1 MTLTKEQKERLAFE
15 VSEVFTPAAPINEKD
30 LFAGR
35 REQLRRV
42 IDAVNQ
48 RGQHAIIFGERGV
61 GKTSLA
67 NVLAGF
73 VRQVVLAPRVNCD
86 AADDYASVWKKVF
99 AEIELAQ
106 KTRGTGFVPVETAST
121 VPLVETLPKKITP
134 EVVRQTLA
142 MLGRGAPV
150 IVIID
155 EFDRLGDADP
165 SIRRLVADTIKT
177 LSDHAIPVTLVV
189 VGVADTVEAL
199 IEEHHSV
206 ERALVQIQMPRM
218 SRTELEELV
227 HKGLARLNMQ
237 IDPIALY
244 RMTALSQG
252 LPHYTHLLGLH
263 ATRAAID
270 AATETV
276 TAEHIVNA
284 IDTSLGQAQH
294 SIRSA
299 HHKATMSQRK
309 DNLYAKVLLACALAE
324 TDDLAYFAPS
334 DVRDPLSSIMKKRYE
349 IPSFARHLNH
359 FCEASRGSVLQRTGV
374 KHRYRFRF
382 VNPLLQP
389 FVLMQGLND
398 GLIEGRLFDIPP
410 ISG

>member
-1 MTLTKEQKERLAFE
+1 MTLTPKDKERLALE

-35 REQLRRV
+35 RDQLRRV

-86 AADDYASVWKKVF
+86 AADDYPSVWQKVF
-99 AEIELAQ
+99 SEIELTE
-106 KTRGTGFVPVETAST
+106 KTQGTGFVPTETARSA
-121 VPLVETLPKKITP
+121 PLLATLPAVITP

-142 MLGRGAPV
+142 LLGRGAPL

-155 EFDRLGDADP
+155 EFDRLED
-165 SIRRLVADTIKT
+165 SSVRRLFADTIKT
-177 LSDHAIPVTLVV
+177 LSDHAIPVTLVL
-189 VGVADTVEAL
+189 VGVADTVDAL
-199 IEEHHSV
+199 IQEHHSV

-227 HKGLARLNMQ
+227 HKGLERLNMK
-237 IDPIALY
+237 IEPEALK

-263 ATRAAID
+263 ATREAID
-270 AATETV
+270 GATETV
-276 TAEHIVNA
+276 TLGHITAA
-284 IDTSLGQAQH
+284 IGKALTQAQQT
-294 SIRSA
+294 IRSA

-309 DNLYAKVLLACALAE
+309 DNLYAKVLLACALAD
-324 TDDLAYFAPS
+324 TDDLAYFAAS
-334 DVRDPLSSIMKKRYE
+334 DVRDPLSRIMKKRYE
-349 IPSFARHLNH
+349 IPSFARHLYH
-359 FCEASRGSVLQRTGV
+359 FCDASRGAVLQRTGV

-389 FVLMQGLND
+389 FVIMQGIND
-398 GLIEGRLFDIPP
+398 ELIDGAVLEAT
-410 ISG
+410 